1 MERVVEPEV
10 EPEQFFAVARAKRR
24 RRWRNAL
31 LGLGALGVVS
41 TVLAAPR
48 MILQADRSDA
58 ACSDRDYLVAPGDS
72 RACAWRPHA
81 WLFVPKL
88 LPWTRTRA
96 LARERDVDHDQA
108 ERELRDAAAV
118 TPNAAARDEAARR
131 LLQAS
136 KGGPLTLE
144 RGTDGKIVT
153 YDPAAS
159 LIAALIEH
167 GAFAV
172 AAEAHP
178 WTQGPENLQY
188 AYDAALAGGDL
199 QSAAQIA
206 ARRDEPHWDRDLEA
220 GAFLCLKGQ
229 QREGL
234 EHLELAKGDA
244 IVKVPSR
251 TDAAQIAQVLCGA
264 DSAGYGGD
272 SGRMALMAAKLSSSR
287 FRGDVPLG
295 QVPDIDLLGSSGLAL
310 FDTQRARTPFVA
322 AWLTQ
327 ESQPLDRVLDAVAP
341 LTFQLGAPVSPYK
354 LGLGAPR
361 FSHLLHPI
369 LVDPGVHEKAAETL
383 KALAATT
390 LPPPPATPPSAPK
403 RPAAKEGP
411 AKKAPPQARPIGDF
425 YHSGE
430 EILAARQDPK
440 GALERAAVVLWV
452 EAASQRAALGRH
464 EEARHDLDKALA
476 LDPSAGTR
484 LFAASLAY
492 AAGDVPNA
500 EAHLRELAKT
510 SPSPDIATLAG
521 ILDVL
526 VAMRGGR
533 WEDAHVLAQRTHA
546 GATDDKKT
554 ATAWLLT
561 ATALRVGRPDE
572 GPGLPT
578 PEGYERDA
586 TTWEKLAVM
595 PEAERR
601 AYRLRMFSFSP
612 SIGAELVLPAV
623 FYVVGQAANGSDPE
637 VWIDAFIPL
646 AYSAYHTPTAARARA
661 EAARWRGDEQAAK
674 RHESRAGAAESLV
687 DTPEKLVLAS
697 LAGVL

>member
-1 MERVVEPEV
+1 MESAAQPEV

-41 TVLAAPR
+41 TVLAAPWMVR
-48 MILQADRSDA
+48 QADRSDT
-58 ACSDRDYLVAPGDS
+58 ACSDRDYLVAPGES
-72 RACAWRPHA
+72 RGCAWRPHA

-88 LPWTRTRA
+88 VPWTRTRA

-108 ERELRDAAAV
+108 ERELRDAAEV

-131 LLQAS
+131 FLQAS

-159 LIAALIEH
+159 LIAVLNEH

-172 AAEAHP
+172 AAQAHP
-178 WTQGPENLQY
+178 WTQGPDNLQY
-188 AYDAALAGGDL
+188 AYDAALASGDL

-206 ARRDEPHWDRDLEA
+206 ARKDEPHWDRDLKA

-234 EHLELAKGDA
+234 EHLELAMRDA
-244 IVKVPSR
+244 IVKVPSQYE
-251 TDAAQIAQVLCGA
+251 AAQIAQVLCGA
-264 DSAGYGGD
+264 DYGGD
-272 SGRMALMAAKLSSSR
+272 SERIELMAAKLSSSR
-287 FRGDVPLG
+287 FRRDVPLG
-295 QVPDIDLLGSSGLAL
+295 QVPDIDLLGSTDLAL
-310 FDTQRARTPFVA
+310 HDIRRARTPFVA
-322 AWLTQ
+322 AWLTH

-354 LGLGAPR
+354 LGVDAPR
-361 FSHLLHPI
+361 FSYLLHPI

-390 LPPPPATPPSAPK
+390 LPPPPATPPSAQK
-403 RPAAKEGP
+403 RTVAKDVQ
-411 AKKAPPQARPIGDF
+411 AKKPPPQARPIDDF
-425 YHSGE
+425 YHSTE
-430 EILAARQDPK
+430 EILAARKDPK
-440 GALERAAVVLWV
+440 AALERAAVVLFV
-452 EAASQRAALGRH
+452 EAASQHAALGRH
-464 EEARHDLDKALA
+464 EQARHDLDKALA

-484 LFAASLAY
+484 IFAASLAY
-492 AAGDVPNA
+492 AAGDVPSA
-500 EAHLRELAKT
+500 EVHLRELAKA
-510 SPSPDIATLAG
+510 SPTPDIATLAG

-526 VAMRGGR
+526 LAMRGER
-533 WEDAHVLAQRTHA
+533 WEDAHALALRTHR
-546 GATDDKKT
+546 GATADKKT

-572 GPGLPT
+572 GSGLPT
-578 PEGYERDA
+578 PEGYERA
-586 TTWEKLAVM
+586 PTTWEQLAGM
-595 PEAERR
+595 PEVERR

-612 SIGAELVLPAV
+612 PLGLELVLPAV
-623 FYVVGQAANGSDPE
+623 FYVIGRAAEGSDPD

-661 EAARWRGDEQAAK
+661 EAARWRGDEEAAK
-674 RHESRAGAAESLV
+674 RHEARAGAAEGLV